1 MQEMYVVLIFSS
13 YTQLLSTVIV
23 YTMTI
28 SLSGLVMVYY
38 QPHAIVHKYDLYKLW
53 TANYINFVIFW
64 QITWAEFKV
73 KQSMM
78 KLWDLAWMKSNTF
91 NEASLHLATTFG
103 FCDYLWLGAFFW
115 NNLTANI
122 IVIMG
127 SIFTQWKPAVLSF
140 TEMALG
146 SQDKFRCII

>member
-103 FCDYLWLGAFFW
+103 FCDYLWLGAFFETILLPISLW
-115 NNLTANI
+115 SWAAFSHSGNQLYCHL
-122 IVIMG
+122 
-127 SIFTQWKPAVLSF
+127 QKWL
-140 TEMALG
+140 
-146 SQDKFRCII
+146 